1 MTREGGEKKKQDN
14 MQQFYQDKI
23 TKMYAN
29 FLDESL
35 LFQTYGKL
43 RVSACFERSC
53 TAT

>member
-1 MTREGGEKKKQDN
+1 MTREGGKNKDN
-14 MQQFYQDKI
+14 MKQFYQDKI

-43 RVSACFERSC
+43 RVSACFETSC
-53 TAT
+53 IAT